1 MFILWLEYF
10 IYFFFFLLPHF
21 YPLLLSSFTIFF
33 FFLLLPSLTADL
45 SPCPT
50 PIASNPRR
58 WLPPASW
65 IEVASLTYTPP
76 LGHGCAPVCVGIGV
90 EISVWFRRLGSWI
103 WGWWVLTFGLLDFRS
118 YGGDGG
124 GGGSFCW
131 WWVIS
136 AWVRFV
142 ICGSDLVVLRWW
154 FVLWCCVGDGCA
166 MFYGVVGFYFYFY
179 FYFFLLW
186 MLLAV
191 MKVKSFKG

>member
-1 MFILWLEYF
+1 MIRIFYL
-10 IYFFFFLLPHF
+10 FFLFPPSPFLPVA
-21 YPLLLSSFTIFF
+21 PLLLRHFF
-33 FFLLLPSLTADL
+33 FFLLLPSLAADP

-65 IEVASLTYTPP
+65 IEVATLTSTSP
-76 LGHGCAPVCVGIGV
+76 LGHGCAPVCIGIGV
-90 EISVWFRRLGSWI
+90 EIGVWFRRLGSWI
-103 WGWWVLTFGLLDFRS
+103 WGWWVLAFGLLDFRGH
-118 YGGDGG
+118 GGDGG

-131 WWVIS
+131 WWVVL

-154 FVLWCCVGDGCA
+154 FVLWCCVGGGCA

-179 FYFFLLW
+179 LFIYFFLLW
-186 MLLAV
+186 MPLAV